1 MKVSRARLRNLER
14 RVPTPFEPL
23 VIDRTI
29 VAPNPVPGAAPIN
42 LGVAKRTH
50 VLRGESVTLIFAKGS
65 DGRWTDLVRCRRRQ
79 PTWSTHDLIE
89 EFDPP
94 RPETD
99 LPSEPVLDAV
109 AKACKI
115 DSTNMS
121 QRRKVALHYGVDL
134 SHFLPR
140 C

>member
-1 MKVSRARLRNLER
+1 MKVSRARLRSLER
-14 RVPTPFEPL
+14 RVPTPLEPL

-29 VAPNPVPGAAPIN
+29 VAPNPVPGATPLN

-50 VLRGESVTLIFAKGS
+50 VLRDASVTLIFAKDS
-65 DGRWTDLVRCRRRQ
+65 DGRWTDLVRCRWRQ

-94 RPETD
+94 RPESD

-109 AKACKI
+109 TKGCKI
-115 DSTNMS
+115 DSAEMS
-121 QRRKVALHYGVDL
+121 QRRKVVLNYGVNL
-134 SHFLPR
+134 SRLLPSG
-140 C
+140 